1 MQLIDNWKQ
10 ALSMTSVQAGGAIA
24 VLAAA
29 EQLMPQLQA
38 VLPPVAYGV
47 LGVLVMVARV
57 ILQPKLTKT
66 QSPAARPVAEE

>member
-24 VLAAA
+24 FLSVA

-47 LGVLVMVARV
+47 LGLLVMVARV
-57 ILQPKLTKT
+57 ILQPKLAK
-66 QSPAARPVAEE
+66 

>member
-24 VLAAA
+24 VLGIA

-38 VLPPVAYGV
+38 VLPPIAYGV

-57 ILQPKLTKT
+57 ILQPKLIK
-66 QSPAARPVAEE
+66 

>member
-24 VLAAA
+24 VLGIA
-29 EQLMPQLQA
+29 EQLMPQLQP

-47 LGVLVMVARV
+47 LGFLVMVARV
-57 ILQPKLTKT
+57 ILQPKLAK
-66 QSPAARPVAEE
+66 

>member
-24 VLAAA
+24 VLGVA

-38 VLPPVAYGV
+38 VLPPAAYGV
-47 LGVLVMVARV
+47 LGLLVMIARV
-57 ILQPKLTKT
+57 VLQPKLT
-66 QSPAARPVAEE
+66 R

>member
-24 VLAAA
+24 VLGIA

-38 VLPPVAYGV
+38 VLPPLAYGV
-47 LGVLVMVARV
+47 LGLLVMIALVV
-57 ILQPKLTKT
+57 LQPKLTK
-66 QSPAARPVAEE
+66 